1 MASDCD
7 EEIIQSISS
16 WAWHNGIIFQITD
29 DILDLNSDSDTLGK
43 AIKNISNDKISDIL
57 HNLNEYLLQ
66 RSN

>member
-1 MASDCD
+1 MVLKSTYNNND
-7 EEIIQSISS
+7 EIIDASNKFVNHHFKESNQ
-16 WAWHNGIIFQITD
+16 
-29 DILDLNSDSDTLGK
+29 